1 MKKIIY
7 LAIVAIFIII
17 IIPQVFTCQ
26 SRADSEHS
34 SFKVCLKRLVGR
46 DNEPPPPELKPEYT
60 IRILEGWSI
69 NDIAKYLENE
79 DIFEAEEFIKAIKI
93 DYYEKDL
100 ASKYGFLQDKPE
112 DADLQGYL
120 YPDTYRIFTDASA
133 TDVIL
138 RMLENFDKKLTEE
151 LREDIKEQGKTIY
164 EIITMASLIEKE
176 APIDYKNNDNYDA
189 KMISGIFWQRI
200 KNRQALQS
208 CATLAFILG
217 ENKERYTSADTQIQ
231 SPYNTY
237 LNPGLPIGPITNP
250 GILAI
255 EAAIYPTFNDYNYFL
270 TPTGTRD
277 IIYAKTHDE
286 HVVNKAKYLK

>member
-17 IIPQVFTCQ
+17 IIPQVVTCQ
-26 SRADSEHS
+26 SRADSEYS

-46 DNEPPPPELKPEYT
+46 DNEPPPLELKPEYT

-69 NDIAKYLENE
+69 NDMANYFEAE
-79 DIFEAEEFIKAIKI
+79 GIFEAEEFIKATKLES
-93 DYYEKDL
+93 YEDDL
-100 ASKYGFLQDKPE
+100 VSKFSFLEDKPE

-120 YPDTYRIFTDASA
+120 YPDTYRIFTDAST
-133 TDVIL
+133 TDVVL
-138 RMLENFDKKLTEE
+138 RMLDNFDKKLTEQM
-151 LREDIKEQGKTIY
+151 REDIKEQGRSIY
-164 EIITMASLIEKE
+164 EIITMASLVEKE
-176 APIDYKNNDNYDA
+176 APIDYKSDDNYDA

-200 KNRQALQS
+200 RNRQALQS

-217 ENKERYTSADTQIQ
+217 ENKEIYTTADTQIQ

-237 LNPGLPIGPITNP
+237 LNPGLPKGPITNP

-255 EAAIYPTFNDYNYFL
+255 KAAIYPSYNDYNYFL

-277 IIYAKTHDE
+277 IIYSRTHDE
-286 HVVNKAKYLK
+286 HVANKARYLR

>member
-7 LAIVAIFIII
+7 LAILVIII
-17 IIPQVFTCQ
+17 IVVIPQAVTCQ

-34 SFKVCLKRLVGR
+34 SFRVCLKRLAGR

-69 NDIAKYLENE
+69 EDMANYFQKE
-79 DIFEAEEFIKAIKI
+79 DIFERDDFISATKLENY
-93 DYYEKDL
+93 DDDL
-100 ASKYGFLQDKPE
+100 ISRFSFLEDKPE
-112 DADLQGYL
+112 EADLQGYL

-133 TDVIL
+133 SDVVL
-138 RMLENFDKKLTEE
+138 RMLDNFDKKLTSEM
-151 LREDIKEQGKTIY
+151 REDIKEQGKTIH
-164 EIITMASLIEKE
+164 EILIMASLIEKE
-176 APIDYKNNDNYDA
+176 APINYKSNDNYHA

-200 KNRQALQS
+200 RNRQALQS
-208 CATLAFILG
+208 CATLAYILG
-217 ENKERYTSADTQIQ
+217 ENKERYSQADTQIE

-237 LNPGLPIGPITNP
+237 LNPGLPPGPITNP

-255 EAAIYPTFNDYNYFL
+255 DAAIYPNYNDYYYFL

-277 IIYAKTHDE
+277 IIYSKNHEE
-286 HVVNKAKYLK
+286 HVSNKAKYLK